1 MSHKAEPQERP
12 NSRQRKNVDRRGAPV
27 SCRGL
32 RARASALCL
41 LIGELV
47 HSGRRQLVNGHSSSH
62 SLVAS
67 TDTSSAAERGCVSRR
82 RPGDEA
88 VIGPIRRSAATE
100 STLIG
105 VWSEKTIAVV
115 QLQTARQS
123 AWMRRR
129 GSDRR
134 SGSGARLRPSTGL
147 RAETPRKRGW
157 SGGPGIFAHTLT
169 FEFRQSGWVSD
180 LCVRSLG
187 VTGPAG
193 GAGQAEKGRKY
204 EERVVKGEQKT
215 QRNPLT
221 KKLRP

>member
-1 MSHKAEPQERP
+1 M
-12 NSRQRKNVDRRGAPV
+12 
-27 SCRGL
+27 
-32 RARASALCL
+32 

-115 QLQTARQS
+115 QLQ
-123 AWMRRR
+123 
-129 GSDRR
+129 GSQHGRVGDGGDGRNRFWCTIAAVDRVQVD
-134 SGSGARLRPSTGL
+134 P
-147 RAETPRKRGW
+147 
-157 SGGPGIFAHTLT
+157 
-169 FEFRQSGWVSD
+169 
-180 LCVRSLG
+180 
-187 VTGPAG
+187 
-193 GAGQAEKGRKY
+193 
-204 EERVVKGEQKT
+204 
-215 QRNPLT
+215 
-221 KKLRP
+221 